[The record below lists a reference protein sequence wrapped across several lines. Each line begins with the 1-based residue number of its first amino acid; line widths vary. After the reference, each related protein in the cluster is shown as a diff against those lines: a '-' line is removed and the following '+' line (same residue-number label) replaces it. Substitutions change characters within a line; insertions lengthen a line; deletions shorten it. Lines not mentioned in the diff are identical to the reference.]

1 DPRPLQGHLRPRQFR
16 RAGDLSAPVRRR
28 PCLPGADWRGP
39 ARHRRGDHG
48 APAGQARIEHLA
60 AVRRREGDDRGGPGV
75 RDLPAQPGAVLPAR
89 RRRCA
94 AGRGQ
99 RRPLQRDGHRDE
111 REGAVPVRHPQQ
123 GDDGGRE
130 AAFRRYHA
138 RARRQPAGVGG
149 PCGSRAPGRRR
160 LRTHTESTMSD
171 TWMLRIGILVVGAL
185 LFAAIWYFGT
195 RPRSPQG
202 RRVPKTA
209 AAREERMEPTLGAQ
223 LERELGDGD
232 AGGAPA
238 GESVQAEMEL
248 LDGAVGGT
256 AGATVSQYGQRVSDE
271 FDKIVTLYIA
281 ARAGNVLR
289 GPDIAV
295 AAEKA
300 GMTYGHLNVFHRLV
314 NGHPERG
321 PMFSV

>member
-1 DPRPLQGHLRPRQFR
+1 
-16 RAGDLSAPVRRR
+16 
-28 PCLPGADWRGP
+28 
-39 ARHRRGDHG
+39 
-48 APAGQARIEHLA
+48 
-60 AVRRREGDDRGGPGV
+60 
-75 RDLPAQPGAVLPAR
+75 
-89 RRRCA
+89 
-94 AGRGQ
+94 
-99 RRPLQRDGHRDE
+99 
-111 REGAVPVRHPQQ
+111 
-123 GDDGGRE
+123 
-130 AAFRRYHA
+130 
-138 RARRQPAGVGG
+138 
-149 PCGSRAPGRRR
+149 
-160 LRTHTESTMSD
+160 MSD

-232 AGGAPA
+232 DGGAPA
-238 GESVQAEMEL
+238 DESVQAEMDL

-256 AGATVSQYGQRVSDE
+256 AGATVSQYGQRVSDD

-289 GPDIAV
+289 GPDIVV

-300 GMTYGHLNVFHRLV
+300 GLTYGHLNVFHRLV

-321 PMFSV
+321 PMFSVANIRRPGSFDMAEIQALETPAIAFFLTLPAPVSALDAWDAMLPTAERMAELLDGVLLDEQRNALGRQRISHLREELRTYDREQDVPITRSPDW